1 MDAKRAQA
9 FMASWA
15 AWETCELEGLAGWMG
30 ARDDSDAKSSQ
41 LATAAAAQA
50 RMATPIRSRLR
61 GTVTRSLA
69 GGYGWTIGSAGAGE
83 LAADFVDPVGRGA
96 GSADGG
102 QVT

>member
-9 FMASWA
+9 FMAASA
-15 AWETCELEGLAGWMG
+15 AWETCQLEGLAGWMG

-61 GTVTRSLA
+61 GTVTRPLA
-69 GGYGWTIGSAGAGE
+69 GGQ
-83 LAADFVDPVGRGA
+83 
-96 GSADGG
+96 GG
-102 QVT
+102 PLGQRVRVSSLRTSSTR